1 MFFYVFFFSSRR
13 RHTRCALVT
22 GVQTCALPISLLII
36 PPWINKFYILDLR
49 EKNSF
54 VKWAVAQG
62 LTVFVVSWVNPD
74 AKLAEKTFEDYMV
87 EGPFA
92 ALDAIEQATGEK
104 AVNVIGYCLGGT
116 LLASTLA
123 YMAVKDDQRVKS
135 ATYFATMVD
144 FAEAG
149 DLSVFIDEDNR
160 KRTR

>member
-1 MFFYVFFFSSRR
+1 MRISDWSSDV
-13 RHTRCALVT
+13 C
-22 GVQTCALPISLLII
+22 SS
-36 PPWINKFYILDLR
+36 DL
-49 EKNSF
+49 
-54 VKWAVAQG
+54 
-62 LTVFVVSWVNPD
+62 
-74 AKLAEKTFEDYMV
+74 YMV

-149 DLSVFIDEDNR
+149 ELSVFIDEEQDR
-160 KRTR
+160 KSTRLNFSH